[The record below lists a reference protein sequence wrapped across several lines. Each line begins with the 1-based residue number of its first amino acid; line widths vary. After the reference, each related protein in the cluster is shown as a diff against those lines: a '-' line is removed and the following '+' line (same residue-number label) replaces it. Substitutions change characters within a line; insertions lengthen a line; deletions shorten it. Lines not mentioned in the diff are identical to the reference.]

1 MKNAEFG
8 HADTAD
14 TMVGAFMTMGALEL
28 VTNTTPNSEVV
39 EMEILKNQGHQTT
52 SP

>member
-8 HADTAD
+8 HSD

-28 VTNTTPNSEVV
+28 VTNTTLNLEVV
-39 EMEILKNQGHQTT
+39 EMEILMKHDHQIT